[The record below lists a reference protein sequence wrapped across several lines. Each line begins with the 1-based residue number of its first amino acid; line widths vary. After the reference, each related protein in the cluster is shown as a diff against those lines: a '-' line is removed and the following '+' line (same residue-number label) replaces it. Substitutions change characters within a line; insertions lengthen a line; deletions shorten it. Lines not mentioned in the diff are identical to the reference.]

1 MSPEK
6 TENQSSIE
14 SVLEKQKLAHNK
26 FDQMDF
32 ICTLNHSEFLLEL
45 GYILMNDQIIEGNY
59 NNKNDDNSTIDTSML
74 SSNNKMGVSD
84 NSITSKGKDD
94 YDDDYDYDNEFEE
107 EDAADISIR
116 QYEAK
121 KQAENEEK
129 ERRLT
134 LKRQNYQQ
142 LKEKELAAKEAQR
155 KKLEDEESAKLEAKR
170 EAEMLKQKE
179 VEKANEE
186 RKKEEE
192 RREQERQEQE
202 YLEQER
208 LEQERLEKEY
218 LEEERLEQERLE
230 QERQKESQQQ
240 KEIEKANE
248 ERKKEEERREQER
261 QEHEYLDQERL
272 EQERLEKEYL
282 EEERLE
288 QERQKELEEKELAK
302 QRIREYEELK
312 NKQKANDRK
321 ALEAL
326 SLMEAASGHEMF
338 AGIGS
343 FTRSHEP
350 GLLDSIVNTKKEEAD
365 VPPSNSQDDKLMNL
379 AFEGDGDDKKSSDE
393 PVQLP
398 LQMGDRIEANYKGH
412 NTYYPGTISL
422 DRGMNQYDIAYDDG
436 ERETWV
442 PLERIRRLAAAEEK
456 VAEPTTEKVAEPA
469 IEKLELTAP
478 APPDKNADDKE
489 DDYNDDD
496 FET

>member
-45 GYILMNDQIIEGNY
+45 SYILMNDQIIEENY

-94 YDDDYDYDNEFEE
+94 YDDDYDNEFEE
-107 EDAADISIR
+107 EDAADITIR

-121 KQAENEEK
+121 KQAEKDER

-134 LKRQNYQQ
+134 LKRENYQQ

-155 KKLEDEESAKLEAKR
+155 KKLEDEENAKLEVKR
-170 EAEMLKQKE
+170 EAEMLKH
-179 VEKANEE
+179 
-186 RKKEEE
+186 
-192 RREQERQEQE
+192 
-202 YLEQER
+202 
-208 LEQERLEKEY
+208 
-218 LEEERLEQERLE
+218 
-230 QERQKESQQQ
+230 

-248 ERKKEEERREQER
+248 ERKKEEERLEQER
-261 QEHEYLDQERL
+261 QEQEYLEQERL

-302 QRIREYEELK
+302 QRVREYEELK
-312 NKQKANDRK
+312 SKQKANDKK

-326 SLMEAASGHEMF
+326 SLMEAASGHEMMF

-343 FTRSHEP
+343 STRSHEP
-350 GLLDSIVNTKKEEAD
+350 DLLDSIVNTKKEAD
-365 VPPSNSQDDKLMNL
+365 VPPTNSQDDKFMNL
-379 AFEGDGDDKKSSDE
+379 ALEGDGDDKKSSDE

-456 VAEPTTEKVAEPA
+456 VAEPTTEKVEIAEPV
-469 IEKLELTAP
+469 IEKLEVTAP
-478 APPDKNADDKE
+478 APPGVDKNADDKE